1 MDNKDGALDLS
12 CKCFALKKTSSKCF
26 AGWVVKWRL
35 LIGQSLSA
43 TYILLPQLPYL
54 NIVEKKYKRQNL
66 MPAPIILVQ
75 NADPVELQI
84 QLQQISQYTAKQTE
98 STCDDARQRD
108 IYTVR
113 A

>member
-1 MDNKDGALDLS
+1 ML
-12 CKCFALKKTSSKCF
+12 
-26 AGWVVKWRL
+26 
-35 LIGQSLSA
+35 
-43 TYILLPQLPYL
+43 
-54 NIVEKKYKRQNL
+54 
-66 MPAPIILVQ
+66 

-113 A
+113 ALVISTQRSAQNITYCVDIQMSISKYRINS

>member
-1 MDNKDGALDLS
+1 M
-12 CKCFALKKTSSKCF
+12 
-26 AGWVVKWRL
+26 
-35 LIGQSLSA
+35 
-43 TYILLPQLPYL
+43 
-54 NIVEKKYKRQNL
+54 
-66 MPAPIILVQ
+66 Q

-113 A
+113 ALVISTQRNAQNITYCVDIQMPIFLNIESIHDVAL